1 MKYTIAISEK
11 ARRQLRQL
19 PKELRRN
26 IGYRIELMREDL
38 QGDVKKLKDQPNRY
52 RLRVGSYRVMFT
64 LAGEQIQIYAH
75 PRDEKKLPLFSFSR

>member
-64 LAGEQIQIYAH
+64 LAGEQIQIYAVKN
-75 PRDEKKLPLFSFSR
+75 RKAAYE

>member
-64 LAGEQIQIYAH
+64 LAGEQIQIYAVKD
-75 PRDEKKLPLFSFSR
+75 RKAAYE